1 MHKILLLGAC
11 LLATA
16 WLPANAGECPPEG
29 HDRASLQALKA
40 KGFKLPDAATRRA
53 LAEGL
58 VACLA
63 DPDPELRDGVA
74 YEALTAWMRA
84 GDFDSSMLRAL
95 RDRLYPM
102 LEASDDPGFAAPFA
116 ALVLSEVAR
125 TDRVASWMAPEERA
139 AMVELAAS
147 YVESVRDYRGY
158 AAGQGWRH
166 GVAHGADWLMQ
177 LSLNPALERAQL
189 DRILAAVASQ
199 VAPTDGPAYVFGEPA
214 RLARPVLFVAQ
225 RQMLSAE
232 DWQAWFAYLPAGVAE
247 TREQD
252 FARWLARRHDLMA
265 FLTSLYL
272 QVDQSSDP
280 GIQGLKPAIEAALKA
295 AGGLS

>member
-29 HDRASLQALKA
+29 HDKASLQALKA
-40 KGFKLPDAATRRA
+40 AGFALPDVAAKRA
-53 LAEGL
+53 LAGVM

-84 GDFDSSMLRAL
+84 GDFDGDTMRAL

-102 LEASDDPGFAAPFA
+102 LEAGDDPGFAAPFA

-125 TDRVASWMAPEERA
+125 TDRIAPWMASGERA
-139 AMVELAAS
+139 AMVERAAS
-147 YVESVRDYRGY
+147 YVESVHDYRGY
-158 AAGQGWRH
+158 MAGEGWRH

-189 DRILAAVASQ
+189 DRILVAVALQ
-199 VAPTDGPAYVFGEPA
+199 AAPASGHAYIFGEPG
-214 RLARPVLFVAQ
+214 RLAWPILFIAQ
-225 RQMLSAE
+225 RQQLSLQ
-232 DWQAWFAYLPAGVAE
+232 DWQAWLSRLQADVSD
-247 TREQD
+247 TRQRD
-252 FARWLARRHDLMA
+252 FGRWLARRHDLVA
-265 FLTSLYL
+265 LLSVLEL
-272 QVDQSSDP
+272 RAEQSGEP
-280 GIQGLKPAIEAALKA
+280 GVQGLKPAIEAALKA
-295 AGGLS
+295 AGGPS

>member
-1 MHKILLLGAC
+1 VHKILLLGAC
-11 LLATA
+11 LLAAA
-16 WLPANAGECPPEG
+16 WLPAHADECLPEG
-29 HDRASLQALKA
+29 HDKASLQALKA
-40 KGFKLPDAATRRA
+40 AGFVLPDAAARRA
-53 LAEGL
+53 LAVGL

-63 DPDPELRDGVA
+63 DPDPELRDGIA
-74 YEALTAWMRA
+74 YEALTAWMRN
-84 GDFDSSMLRAL
+84 GDFDTDTLRAL

-102 LEASDDPGFAAPFA
+102 LEAGDDPGFAAPFA

-125 TDRVASWMAPEERA
+125 TDRVAPWMAAGERT
-139 AMVELAAS
+139 AMVERAAS

-158 AAGQGWRH
+158 VEGQGWRH

-177 LSLNPALERAQL
+177 LSLDPALERAQL

-199 VAPTDGPAYVFGEPA
+199 VAPMDGPAYVFGEPA

-225 RQMLSAE
+225 RQSLSPE
-232 DWQAWFAYLPAGVAE
+232 DWQAWFARLPTGVAE

-265 FLTSLYL
+265 FLTGLYL

-295 AGGLS
+295 AGGPS